1 MRLSPLV
8 LPLVLLGCWH
18 AVAQAAGDPAAGEA
32 KAGTCLACHGPDGNS
47 VNPLWPKLAGQHP
60 GYTMKQLKEL
70 QASETRSNAMM
81 APMIKDLSEEDMED
95 IAAFYASRPRSG
107 GFASEER
114 VALGE
119 KVYRGGNLD
128 SGVAACMGCHGPRG
142 LGDPLGSFPALAGQH
157 AAYVVIQLKAF
168 RSGER
173 SNDSSGMMRDVVRWM
188 SDEEM
193 LAVAEYIAGLH

>member
-1 MRLSPLV
+1 MRLTPL
-8 LPLVLLGCWH
+8 LLSLALLGSP
-18 AVAQAAGDPAAGEA
+18 AAAPAAGDPAAGQA

-60 GYTMKQLKEL
+60 GYTKKQLVEL

-81 APMIKDLSEEDMED
+81 APMIAGLSEQDMD
-95 IAAFYASRPRSG
+95 DLAAFYASRPSTG

-119 KVYRGGNLD
+119 RVYRGGNLET
-128 SGVAACMGCHGPRG
+128 GVAACTGCHGPRG
-142 LGDPLGSFPALAGQH
+142 LGDPLAGFPVLAGQH
-157 AAYVVIQLKAF
+157 AAYVVLQLRAF

-173 SNDSSGMMRDVVRWM
+173 SNDFNGMMREVARWM

-193 LAVAEYIAGLH
+193 EAVAEYIAGLH